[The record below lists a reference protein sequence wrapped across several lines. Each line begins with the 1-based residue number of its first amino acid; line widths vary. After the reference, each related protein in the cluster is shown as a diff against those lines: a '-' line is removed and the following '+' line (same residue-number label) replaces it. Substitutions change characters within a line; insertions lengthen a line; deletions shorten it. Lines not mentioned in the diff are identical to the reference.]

1 MDVSKQGFSAGLLHV
16 LNLYLS
22 TSAKDVDA
30 CVWYFLNFFID
41 TVVGMGLCYLIL
53 HLVERC
59 LRNSPIFNFKSGHYG
74 ENNDVGIWAYQMF
87 IWLSIILLMKLIIWT
102 TMTLFHHPL
111 EYIGEIVLTPF
122 SFNPDVELVTV
133 MIVIP
138 LIVNSAY
145 FWITDNFLKAHQKKI
160 VESETELLP
169 DQQKN
174 KYFY

>member
-1 MDVSKQGFSAGLLHV
+1 
-16 LNLYLS
+16 
-22 TSAKDVDA
+22 
-30 CVWYFLNFFID
+30 
-41 TVVGMGLCYLIL
+41 
-53 HLVERC
+53 
-59 LRNSPIFNFKSGHYG
+59 
-74 ENNDVGIWAYQMF
+74 
-87 IWLSIILLMKLIIWT
+87 MKLIIWT